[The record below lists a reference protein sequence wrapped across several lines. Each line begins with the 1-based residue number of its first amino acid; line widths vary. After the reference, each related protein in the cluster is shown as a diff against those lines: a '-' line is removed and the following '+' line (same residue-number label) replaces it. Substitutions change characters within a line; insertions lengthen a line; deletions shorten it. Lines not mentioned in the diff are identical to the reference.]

1 MLKSEWYTI
10 AKNNVQNTIT
20 AEYREPRQSKT
31 SETSLGLSEKNN
43 QQAYQKPGAAEKE
56 ADVRA
61 ESTRLHTQLWRLP
74 VKRQVSLHPGIQMQ
88 ESLSLPQHT
97 HKEPSLFFILV
108 WYKFCPWRTNPERP
122 KNLCHFLTPHI
133 SAIYRVFCCPLFSH
147 FSEPVSSFPTMTQ
160 PNRF

>member
-10 AKNNVQNTIT
+10 AKNNVQDIVT
-20 AEYREPRQSKT
+20 ADTSTEHREPRQNKT

-74 VKRQVSLHPGIQMQ
+74 VKR
-88 ESLSLPQHT
+88 
-97 HKEPSLFFILV
+97 
-108 WYKFCPWRTNPERP
+108 
-122 KNLCHFLTPHI
+122 
-133 SAIYRVFCCPLFSH
+133 
-147 FSEPVSSFPTMTQ
+147 
-160 PNRF
+160 